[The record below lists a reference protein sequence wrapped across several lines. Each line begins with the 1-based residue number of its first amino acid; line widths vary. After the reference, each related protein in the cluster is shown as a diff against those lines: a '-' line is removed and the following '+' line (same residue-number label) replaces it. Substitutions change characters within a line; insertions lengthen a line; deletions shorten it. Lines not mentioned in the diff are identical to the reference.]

1 MIVLRGVSVFSGPL
15 QVFGRGKYPYQ
26 KNTYLV
32 WSTSVRGSPG
42 ITGVTTDS
50 LQDQIF
56 GTSPDS

>member
-32 WSTSVRGSPG
+32 CTSVRGFPS